1 MVCSSSISNCYPFLD
16 LPVQNRYVVVI
27 DPPSYGFTKFVA
39 CPAHFGLFP
48 GEELIQGKGEQQQ
61 KEAGTKDS
69 NTFEN
74 QAKQQQQQQSTFSSS
89 SSANP
94 SERRWKPLV
103 GPVRVVY
110 PMDACQPIMEE
121 AYAYPSVD
129 LQWNQN
135 STESL
140 NPSLFNSSEIM
151 RQSKGSISGAIG
163 IVRRGGCVFVE
174 KAYHLAQVSYKC
186 IFEYVMLFKANC
198 NNAFLSQ
205 YFRNSKFKPYS
216 SDSNLRSIGFDSSQ

>member
-1 MVCSSSISNCYPFLD
+1 MFTSSLFN

-69 NTFEN
+69 NTFES
-74 QAKQQQQQQSTFSSS
+74 QAQQQQQSTFSSS

-140 NPSLFNSSEIM
+140 NPSPFNGSEIM

-174 KAYHLAQVSYKC
+174 KAYHLAQLTATMPTYLSILETLNSNHIHSIQISAPSVSVQ
-186 IFEYVMLFKANC
+186 FN
-198 NNAFLSQ
+198 
-205 YFRNSKFKPYS
+205 
-216 SDSNLRSIGFDSSQ
+216 G